1 MRTRECLARYAPL
14 VPEGAREGV
23 KATVDG
29 RMRGVAFD
37 TMRDECGD
45 QLEAMGEWTELV
57 QQSAGAGFD
66 PQPQR

>member
-1 MRTRECLARYAPL
+1 MACRGEP
-14 VPEGAREGV
+14 REGV